1 MIGDDAYLRETND
14 GIEFIPSKDAF
25 DERLKNPY
33 PVLKRRIERGIEV
46 KGLPLKAKLE
56 LLNSFHD
63 SFSSFTKQRLSL
75 PFLFRKCCLKYGCM
89 NRVTNRITK
98 EELCCLFEESRVE
111 MIMGSLKNMIGN
123 RMKLGV
129 HLSLSELGC
138 GLECYSSAC
147 SIVYAVFEY
156 LGLKSDVVLLS
167 RLSLVSL
174 YACNGDNYPCFFQI
188 QFQTTIKSINSV

>member
-1 MIGDDAYLRETND
+1 M
-14 GIEFIPSKDAF
+14 
-25 DERLKNPY
+25 
-33 PVLKRRIERGIEV
+33 
-46 KGLPLKAKLE
+46 
-56 LLNSFHD
+56 
-63 SFSSFTKQRLSL
+63 
-75 PFLFRKCCLKYGCM
+75 
-89 NRVTNRITK
+89 TNRITK

-156 LGLKSDVVLLS
+156 LGLKSDIVLLS
-167 RLSLVSL
+167 RMSLVSL

>member
-1 MIGDDAYLRETND
+1 
-14 GIEFIPSKDAF
+14 
-25 DERLKNPY
+25 
-33 PVLKRRIERGIEV
+33 
-46 KGLPLKAKLE
+46 
-56 LLNSFHD
+56 
-63 SFSSFTKQRLSL
+63 
-75 PFLFRKCCLKYGCM
+75 M

-147 SIVYAVFEY
+147 SIVYGVFEY
-156 LGLKSDVVLLS
+156 LGLKSDIVLLS
-167 RLSLVSL
+167 RMSLVSL
-174 YACNGDNYPCFFQI
+174 YACNGDSC
-188 QFQTTIKSINSV
+188 SCLW